1 MNRDEVDQILKS
13 TFEDRRLSRGER
25 QALKATISEL
35 NLDVE
40 GRRFWRNRAFAV
52 AETVVQTEGARGGAE
67 ALDWLHDVVKAVGA
81 AAEGSTSTPVQ
92 EAYFSPGDAC
102 RRRISSFIRSAASRL
117 DICVFTIT
125 DNDIAARIEEAH
137 RRRVEVRIITDD
149 DKSND
154 RGSDVDKLAGVGVP
168 VRVDQTEAH
177 MHHKFAIAD
186 GKQVLTGSYN
196 WTRSAALRNEENIVV
211 TNAPELV
218 SAFARQFENLWTA
231 LALPIGSRRP

>member
-35 NLDVE
+35 NLDGE
-40 GRRFWRNRAFAV
+40 GRRFWRNRAFAL
-52 AETVVQTEGARGGAE
+52 AEAVVHTRGARGGAE
-67 ALDWLHDVVKAVGA
+67 ALAWLHDVVKAVGA
-81 AAEGSTSTPVQ
+81 AAEDTSLSTPVH

-102 RRRISSFIRSAASRL
+102 RRRISSFIGSAASRL

-125 DNDIAARIEEAH
+125 DNDIAARIEEVH

-177 MHHKFAIAD
+177 MHHKFAIVD

-196 WTRSAALRNEENIVV
+196 WTRSAALHNEENIVV

-218 SAFARQFENLWTA
+218 TAFVRQFENLWEA
-231 LALPIGSRRP
+231 LAAAERKP